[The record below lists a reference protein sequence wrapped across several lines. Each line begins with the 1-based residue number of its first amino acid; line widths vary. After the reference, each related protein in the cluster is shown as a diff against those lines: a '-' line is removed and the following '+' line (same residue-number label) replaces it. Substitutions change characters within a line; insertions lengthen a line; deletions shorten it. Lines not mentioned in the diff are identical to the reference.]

1 MNYYKIQKAGNE
13 FMKHTITLI
22 PGDGIGPEI
31 TSATVRIIEAAGL
44 DVEWETHILGAQAQ
58 EKYGT
63 TLPEA
68 AIESIRRNKVA
79 LKGPIMTPIG
89 KGFTSVNVG
98 LRRALDL
105 YANVRPVK
113 ALPNVPCRYPEL
125 DLVIVR
131 ENTEGLY
138 SGLEHNVI
146 PGVVESLKI
155 ITKSAST
162 RIAKYAFDFAR
173 SRGRKKV
180 TAVHKANIMKLSD
193 GLFLECF
200 REIAQGYPEIEA
212 DDKIIDNCCMQLVMR
227 PEQFDVLVM
236 ENLYGDILS
245 DLCAGLIGGLGLA
258 PGANIGE
265 QGAVF
270 EAVHGSA
277 PDIAGQGI
285 ANPTAILMSG
295 LLMLRHIGETEAAQR
310 AESAML
316 AVFDEGKWLTRDL
329 GGTANTAEFANAIIE
344 KMEP

>member
-1 MNYYKIQKAGNE
+1 
-13 FMKHTITLI
+13 MKHTITLI

-31 TSATVRIIEAAGL
+31 VAATVRIIEASGV
-44 DVEWETHILGAQAQ
+44 DIEWETHILGAQAQ

-63 TLPEA
+63 TIPEST
-68 AIESIRRNKVA
+68 IESIKRNKVA
-79 LKGPIMTPIG
+79 LKGPQMTPVG

-98 LRRALDL
+98 LRKALDL

-113 ALPNVPCRYPEL
+113 ALPNIPSRNPEL
-125 DLVIVR
+125 DLVVVR
-131 ENTEGLY
+131 ENTEGQY
-138 SGLEHNVI
+138 SGIEHVVI

-155 ITKSAST
+155 ITEKAST
-162 RIAKYAFDFAR
+162 RIAVYAFEHAR
-173 SRGRKKV
+173 ANGRKKV

-200 REIAQGYPEIEA
+200 YEVAKRYTDIES

-227 PEQFDVLVM
+227 PEQFDVLVL
-236 ENLYGDILS
+236 ENLYGDIVS

-295 LLMLRHIGETEAAQR
+295 IMMLRHLGEMDAA
-310 AESAML
+310 AMIETALL
-316 AVFDEGKWLTRDL
+316 AVFAEGKQITRDL
-329 GGTANTAEFANAIIE
+329 GGSAKTNEFARAIVE
-344 KMEP
+344 KMQA

>member
-1 MNYYKIQKAGNE
+1 
-13 FMKHTITLI
+13 MKHTITLI

-31 TSATVRIIEAAGL
+31 TAATVRVIEATGV
-44 DVEWETHILGAQAQ
+44 DINWETQILGSQAL
-58 EKYGT
+58 EKYGE
-63 TLPEA
+63 TLPSA
-68 AIESIRRNKVA
+68 SIDSMRSTKVA

-113 ALPNVPCRYPEL
+113 ALPNVECRYPEL

-138 SGLEHNVI
+138 SGLEHVVV
-146 PGVVESLKI
+146 PGVVESLKV
-155 ITKSAST
+155 ITEMAST
-162 RIAKYAFDFAR
+162 RIARYAFEFAR
-173 SRGRKKV
+173 SNGRRKV

-193 GLFLECF
+193 GLFLDCF
-200 REIAQGYPEIEA
+200 NKVAKDYPDIEA

-265 QGAVF
+265 LGAVF

-285 ANPTAILMSG
+285 ANPTALMLSAIQ
-295 LLMLRHIGETEAAQR
+295 MLRHIGEKEAAQKF
-310 AESAML
+310 ESALL
-316 AVFDEGKWLTRDL
+316 ATFRDGVKTRDL
-329 GGTANTAEFANAIIE
+329 GGEARTAEFANAIIE
-344 KMEP
+344 RIGTGATAAV